1 MLRNYLKI
9 TLRNLKRYRMF
20 SLINLVGLILGILS
34 YLLIMTWVGYEM
46 SYDNYHENKDRI
58 QRLCVDLE
66 AGSHM
71 IYPMTMPVAAP
82 LLISDYPE
90 VINAARLESPAQASI
105 KIGEETFIERGVAH
119 GDNSLFEV
127 FSFPFIA
134 GDHENALVE
143 PYTVVFTESTA
154 QKYFP
159 DTDPLGEI
167 IQINGK
173 GEYTITGIVKD
184 IPQNSH
190 FRFNIMASF
199 SSLYA
204 ADPDLMENWF
214 HIQFFTYLLFAE
226 NADIEAFSAR
236 LPEFVDIYLGRR
248 LEHFGATLELFM
260 QPLTSIHL
268 YSDLAG
274 DIASQANINNL
285 YLFLGIAFF
294 VLLLACINFINL
306 STATAAIRAREI
318 GLRKVFGSSRKEL
331 IWQFLL
337 ESFIFC
343 LAAMIIAVALVEI
356 IEPHFQ
362 ALFGTYIDFGFL
374 NPLTVILLLLAF
386 PVIVTL
392 FAGSYPTLYLS
403 ALQPIAVLKK
413 GFFRSANNSYLRS
426 VLVIFQF
433 SISIILIIA
442 TLTIYKQINFM
453 KKSDPG
459 FQEENVIV
467 LPGIKPLINEVSLDI
482 LRQTLMT
489 LPEVEQVGFSSLLP
503 GRGTQKAIMYPEG
516 FAADQPQMGGK
527 LFVDA
532 EYIDAIGIEILK
544 GRNFSKELLT
554 DPLESVIINETAAE
568 SFGWDEPIGKIFN
581 LTSSSGESSQMQVI
595 GLAKDFHSNSLREPI
610 EPMIIYNNEN
620 SVNYLSIRLQ
630 TDDMTA
636 TIEKLKQQLKSLKP
650 DFGFRYYF
658 LEEILDNMYRKDQQT
673 AKLALYFSILAIL
686 LGCMGLLGL
695 TTFMVSNRTREIG
708 IRKVLGASGQSIII
722 LLARQF
728 CKWVLIAI
736 AISLP
741 VAAYLVNLW
750 LRNFA
755 YHAKVG
761 ISVYVAAAI
770 FALLISLVTISFQT
784 IKTARENPVNAL
796 KYE

>member
-274 DIASQANINNL
+274 DIAS
-285 YLFLGIAFF
+285 
-294 VLLLACINFINL
+294 
-306 STATAAIRAREI
+306 
-318 GLRKVFGSSRKEL
+318 
-331 IWQFLL
+331 
-337 ESFIFC
+337 
-343 LAAMIIAVALVEI
+343 
-356 IEPHFQ
+356 
-362 ALFGTYIDFGFL
+362 
-374 NPLTVILLLLAF
+374 
-386 PVIVTL
+386 
-392 FAGSYPTLYLS
+392 
-403 ALQPIAVLKK
+403 
-413 GFFRSANNSYLRS
+413 
-426 VLVIFQF
+426 
-433 SISIILIIA
+433 
-442 TLTIYKQINFM
+442 
-453 KKSDPG
+453 
-459 FQEENVIV
+459 
-467 LPGIKPLINEVSLDI
+467 
-482 LRQTLMT
+482 
-489 LPEVEQVGFSSLLP
+489 
-503 GRGTQKAIMYPEG
+503 
-516 FAADQPQMGGK
+516 
-527 LFVDA
+527 
-532 EYIDAIGIEILK
+532 
-544 GRNFSKELLT
+544 
-554 DPLESVIINETAAE
+554 
-568 SFGWDEPIGKIFN
+568 
-581 LTSSSGESSQMQVI
+581 
-595 GLAKDFHSNSLREPI
+595 
-610 EPMIIYNNEN
+610 
-620 SVNYLSIRLQ
+620 
-630 TDDMTA
+630 
-636 TIEKLKQQLKSLKP
+636 
-650 DFGFRYYF
+650 
-658 LEEILDNMYRKDQQT
+658 
-673 AKLALYFSILAIL
+673 
-686 LGCMGLLGL
+686 
-695 TTFMVSNRTREIG
+695 
-708 IRKVLGASGQSIII
+708 
-722 LLARQF
+722 
-728 CKWVLIAI
+728 
-736 AISLP
+736 
-741 VAAYLVNLW
+741 
-750 LRNFA
+750 
-755 YHAKVG
+755 
-761 ISVYVAAAI
+761 
-770 FALLISLVTISFQT
+770 
-784 IKTARENPVNAL
+784 
-796 KYE
+796 